1 MKAYGLFLTLL
12 VESQRALWDLL
23 IAYVNRIASL
33 WCHQIEITPK
43 LY

>member
-12 VESQRALWDLL
+12 AESQRAVWDLL
-23 IAYVNRIASL
+23 IAYVNHTASL
-33 WCHQIEITPK
+33 WCRQIEITPK